1 MQNPIYSTGD
11 TNLHPFSFSSKEARY
26 QEPQTSA
33 SQECE
38 LYESTGENNVYECTD
53 VEQNGKRPLQLEHTY
68 DYAKNDDVRP
78 VAQRLPAVTS
88 PVESKGEDY
97 DQNSVYQTLEET

>member
-11 TNLHPFSFSSKEARY
+11 TNLHPFSFSGKDGTY
-26 QEPQTSA
+26 QEPQTGA
-33 SQECE
+33 SQQCA
-38 LYESTGENNVYECTD
+38 LYESTGKNNVYECTD
-53 VEQNGKRPLQLEHTY
+53 VKQNGKPPLLPEHMY
-68 DYAKNDDVRP
+68 DYAKNDNIGP

-88 PVESKGEDY
+88 PIESKEGDY